1 MLQVEQ
7 LGFQSI
13 QQVAERCNTGCYP
26 DRHRSVFE
34 QYIKTSNLSDGEY
47 LFCAANASVR
57 PLSSDALRKIC
68 VLWARKANID
78 AGPLTPHSVRKTT
91 DDYADLMRKISE
103 RMGHHSANMSLAY
116 AVGLPTNS
124 STDD

>member
-91 DDYADLMRKISE
+91 DDYADDAQNQREDGAPLSKHVIGIRSRIADKQ
-103 RMGHHSANMSLAY
+103 
-116 AVGLPTNS
+116 
-124 STDD
+124 